1 MSLISYPH
9 VKRDYFRADLTLTER
24 KRCVNGKACKK
35 KRTRRLDKH
44 KTVRYIYLTVKDSI
58 GRSQGPVVADTM
70 LLILSGR
77 RHWTPKGVV
86 KRDQKQKRLLAT
98 TNWPVGL
105 L

>member
-1 MSLISYPH
+1 MQ
-9 VKRDYFRADLTLTER
+9 KRA
-24 KRCVNGKACKK
+24 
-35 KRTRRLDKH
+35 RRLDKH

-58 GRSQGPVVADTM
+58 GRSQGPVVAYTM

-86 KRDQKQKRLLAT
+86 KKKGSETKRLLAT
-98 TNWPVGL
+98 TSWPAGL